1 MTADDPGARP
11 DPTPDLDT
19 GFIPWTAHLPH
30 GSGYVAADLEHHA
43 PLPRIGDALEYIDEA
58 GGHHWY
64 RVIEVVHTLQS
75 AADTRPAVAD
85 GEPAR
90 AEGDAE
96 PPGSSGLVRAG
107 LPRVYFAVADPP
119 SPGGIMDNETDRQA
133 PDHDAP
139 DPGAYIGRKPE
150 FAAETIPG
158 GVGPDDE
165 RVSAG
170 DTQSSGAGAT
180 DRRVQGRE
188 NEAPHGHREGPQ
200 AGDADVREAGKD
212 R

>member
-1 MTADDPGARP
+1 MTADDPAARP
-11 DPTPDLDT
+11 DPTQDQEA
-19 GFIPWTAHLPH
+19 GFIPWTAHLPY

-43 PLPRIGDALEYIDEA
+43 PLPRIGDALEYIDE
-58 GGHHWY
+58 GGGRHWY
-64 RVIEVVHTLQS
+64 RVSEVVHTLQS

-85 GEPAR
+85 GEPPNSG
-90 AEGDAE
+90 ET
-96 PPGSSGLVRAG
+96 PGSSGLVRAG
-107 LPRVYFAVADPP
+107 LPRVYFAAADPP
-119 SPGGIMDNETDRQA
+119 STGGIMDNETDRPA
-133 PDHDAP
+133 PDPDAP

-158 GVGPDDE
+158 GVDPDDE

-170 DTQSSGAGAT
+170 ETQSSGAGAP

-188 NEAPHGHREGPQ
+188 DELPHGHREGPP